1 MDCGSGYGRQAPR
14 DHVLSPSR
22 VVSSG
27 CRTYKSDLCE
37 IWALPSGR
45 PGKRAL
51 PSWPYA
57 QTRSLGARRS
67 LFCQRGCSRRS
78 ASYDCKGQPVLPE
91 HCREV
96 RLRVLILA
104 TLSVAT
110 LAAHPGA
117 PSLWTIQA
125 RANGITGRIVLAL
138 QDLSGVR
145 ELDRNNDGVIDG
157 PEAIGQISMLTRTL
171 LRHFVLR
178 STNGPL
184 AATVLRLR
192 QPNAT
197 EIELFVR
204 YDIPPEV

>member
-1 MDCGSGYGRQAPR
+1 
-14 DHVLSPSR
+14 
-22 VVSSG
+22 
-27 CRTYKSDLCE
+27 
-37 IWALPSGR
+37 
-45 PGKRAL
+45 
-51 PSWPYA
+51 
-57 QTRSLGARRS
+57 
-67 LFCQRGCSRRS
+67 
-78 ASYDCKGQPVLPE
+78 
-91 HCREV
+91 V

-204 YDIPPEV
+204 YDIPPEVTELEIESTFFEFTDIRHSTVCRLDVNGRVVSFLLDATNPARRMGTEPGRAIHPGRQLQWAFGGMFLLLTIRLVYNKVQSHADCSKRR